1 MSWLYKILYNLVTQI
16 ASLKYVRR
24 YKSLAKND
32 KAYLEFQGH
41 YPDRKST
48 QKSIWIHCA
57 SVGEVKISLALIR
70 VIHSIDS
77 EKKIFLT
84 VKTATG
90 RETAQNLAGDVAE
103 IRFCPYDL
111 KKYVKRAFEYINP
124 EKLILIE
131 TELWPNLLA
140 QAVEYGA
147 DLHLVNGRISD
158 SSFKNY
164 HRLRKY
170 LGKFLQHFQSL
181 QMQSE
186 LDCQRIVE
194 LGADQSKCSLVDNL
208 KYDVMRWELE
218 QIDPERF
225 RQSLEL
231 NSQDKF
237 IIAGSTRANEE
248 QYPLEAFIGLLKDFP
263 NLRLIIAPR
272 HTERIL
278 EIEANIK
285 SKGLTFCRRSDLTPE
300 KLPKANVIL
309 LDTMGELTSF
319 YSISRAA
326 FVGGSLV
333 PKGGQNPLEPVGLG
347 IPTCYGPSMENFSQI
362 SDSLQEL
369 KLAVQIKNTDD
380 MRDFFMAALSDQI
393 NPPDARRIFDKYAGG
408 AELAAKIIVE

>member
-1 MSWLYKILYNLVTQI
+1 VSWIYKILYNLVTGI
-16 ASLKYVRR
+16 ASLKYVRH

-32 KAYLEFQGH
+32 STYLEFLGH
-41 YPDRKST
+41 YPDSKST

-57 SVGEVKISLALIR
+57 SVGEAKISAALIR
-70 VIHSIDS
+70 AIHGIDS

-90 RETAQNLAGDVAE
+90 RQTAQNLAGDLAE
-103 IRFCPYDL
+103 IRYCPYDL
-111 KKYVKRAFEYINP
+111 KKYVKPAFEYINP

-140 QAVEYGA
+140 RAVGSGT
-147 DLHLVNGRISD
+147 DLYLVNGRISD

-164 HRLRKY
+164 RRLRKY
-170 LGKFLQHFQSL
+170 LEKYLSRFKSFL
-181 QMQSE
+181 MQSE
-186 LDCQRIVE
+186 KDCRRIVE
-194 LGADQSKCSLVDNL
+194 LGADRTKCSQVPNL

-218 QIDPERF
+218 QIDPARL

-231 NSQDKF
+231 NSQDEF
-237 IIAGSTRANEE
+237 IIAGSTRADEE
-248 QYPLEAFIGLLKDFP
+248 KYPLEVFTGLQNDFP
-263 NLRLIIAPR
+263 NLRLILAPR
-272 HTERIL
+272 HPQRIP
-278 EIEANIK
+278 EIEARIK
-285 SKGLTFCRRSDLTPE
+285 DKGLTFCRRSQLSPDIMPE
-300 KLPKANVIL
+300 TKVIL

-319 YSISRAA
+319 YSISSAA

-347 IPTCYGPSMENFSQI
+347 IPTCYGPHMENFSQI
-362 SDSLQEL
+362 SKSLQEL

-408 AELAAKIIVE
+408 AELAVKIIME